1 MTRVR
6 LFTWYELISPRPDVT
21 SPVTTTDDPYGPIIA
36 DFRAA
41 MNQVKCASSE
51 RLVRMGISMAQLHI
65 LYTLERSGEM
75 PMSRLAD
82 VLQVSL
88 SNATGL
94 IDRIEERGFVERTR
108 VPEDRRVV
116 LITVTDAGR
125 RMLEEVDA
133 ISTELLRSVFARIG
147 RTQLAGVGRAIAEL
161 RRALEDDHRCP
172 LGSPSR
178 LHARSTI
185 QRDDPRC
192 AERPCSRPDR
202 PPHRGGLNEGLIMAN
217 FTPSLAEDPALGLSH
232 RAKMEILFAVMLG
245 LFLGALDQTIVGPAL
260 PTIATD
266 LAGNDLYVWA
276 ITIYLLTSTISVPF
290 WGKLSDLYG
299 RKPMF
304 MIGIVIFLVGSA
316 LSGLSQNMGM
326 LILFRGIQG
335 IGAGA
340 LFPVAL
346 AVIGDLF
353 TPAER
358 GKYQGLFGA
367 VFGIAFVVGPL
378 VGGWLTEQIS
388 WHWIFYV
395 NIPIGLVALFV
406 ISRLLPTMKTERATR
421 NFDILGG
428 AIFTVAISFL
438 LVGLTNKQFGEW
450 TDPTVGGF
458 ILAGLIG
465 TVLFILA
472 EARAKEPIIPLD
484 LFRNRTYTSSMI
496 STFFASFA
504 FFGAIIFLPRW
515 FQFVHDF
522 SPTNSGLA
530 ALPLMVGL
538 IFSSIVS
545 GLIVARTGHYKW
557 LLVGAIVVMAVATAL
572 MTQLTATTDLAH
584 RVVLDVPRRSRR
596 RTDVLGVHD
605 RGPERGPVQPARRRD
620 LEPHVLPPDRRL
632 GRPGD
637 RRDDLR
643 LDLPRPDRSA
653 ARGRRRAGTRGRRL
667 RPGDL
672 QRRVRLQPADRRGRS
687 RSGHPGR
694 DPRGVPRGHRAL
706 HRPDRGRHPAGV
718 QPGGRPDV
726 LDRRRRR
733 RSWRAVAAA
742 FMIEHPLRAEVP
754 ASAPVAKAG
763 AEGARSFNP
772 TGTPAD

>member
-1 MTRVR
+1 
-6 LFTWYELISPRPDVT
+6 
-21 SPVTTTDDPYGPIIA
+21 
-36 DFRAA
+36 
-41 MNQVKCASSE
+41 
-51 RLVRMGISMAQLHI
+51 
-65 LYTLERSGEM
+65 
-75 PMSRLAD
+75 
-82 VLQVSL
+82 
-88 SNATGL
+88 
-94 IDRIEERGFVERTR
+94 
-108 VPEDRRVV
+108 
-116 LITVTDAGR
+116 
-125 RMLEEVDA
+125 
-133 ISTELLRSVFARIG
+133 
-147 RTQLAGVGRAIAEL
+147 
-161 RRALEDDHRCP
+161 
-172 LGSPSR
+172 
-178 LHARSTI
+178 
-185 QRDDPRC
+185 
-192 AERPCSRPDR
+192 
-202 PPHRGGLNEGLIMAN
+202 MAN
-217 FTPSLAEDPALGLSH
+217 FTPSIAEDPALGLSQ

-304 MIGIVIFLVGSA
+304 MAGIVIFLVGSA

-367 VFGIAFVVGPL
+367 VFGVAFVVGPL
-378 VGGWLTEQIS
+378 VGGWLTEQIH
-388 WHWIFYV
+388 WNWIFYV

-421 NFDILGG
+421 NFDVLGG

-438 LVGLTNKQFGEW
+438 LVGLTNKQFGDW

-458 ILAGLIG
+458 ILAGLVG

-572 MTQLTATTDLAH
+572 MTQLTATTDLAI
-584 RVVLDVPRRSRR
+584 VWFWMFLAG
-596 RTDVLGVHD
+596 LGV
-605 RGPERGPVQPARRRD
+605 GPTFSVFTIVVQNAVPFSQLGVATSNLTFFRQIGGSVALAIVGTIFGSTFLDQIGPQLGAAGVPAQVVAGFGQATSSGALDFNQLTGVGD
-620 LEPHVLPPDRRL
+620 L
-632 GRPGD
+632 G
-637 RRDDLR
+637 
-643 LDLPRPDRSA
+643 A
-653 ARGRRRAGTRGRRL
+653 AILAATPEAFRAGIEPFIGQIVAGIHQAFSLAVAQTFWI
-667 RPGDL
+667 
-672 QRRVRLQPADRRGRS
+672 
-687 RSGHPGR
+687 
-694 DPRGVPRGHRAL
+694 GVA
-706 HRPDRGRHPAGV
+706 AAIMA
-718 QPGGRPDV
+718 
-726 LDRRRRR
+726 
-733 RSWRAVAAA
+733 AVAAA

-754 ASAPVAKAG
+754 ATAPATKAG
-763 AEGARSFNP
+763 AEGTRTFSP